1 MGEMREMLKTLHER
15 QGMQLLFGLL
25 MGIVF
30 GFLLQ
35 KGGATQYDII
45 IGQLLLT
52 DFTVVKIML
61 SAVVVGKIGVHLFRG
76 LGMAQLHPKS
86 GSIGSTVIGG
96 LIFGVG
102 FGILGYCP
110 GTMVGAVG
118 QGSLDA
124 LFGGIVGMLIGA
136 GIFSEMY
143 PKLERNILNKG
154 YFGELTWP
162 QLLKKN
168 HWAVIIPV
176 AIGIAALL
184 FVIDRFAS

>member
-1 MGEMREMLKTLHER
+1 VLKTIHEKQR
-15 QGMQLLFGLL
+15 LQLLFGLL

-35 KGGATQYDII
+35 KGGATQYDVI

-76 LGMAQLHPKS
+76 LGMARLHPKP

-124 LFGGIVGMLIGA
+124 LFGGIIGMLIGA

-143 PKLERNILNKG
+143 PKLER
-154 YFGELTWP
+154 
-162 QLLKKN
+162 
-168 HWAVIIPV
+168 
-176 AIGIAALL
+176 GISAN
-184 FVIDRFAS
+184 SHGHCC

>member
-1 MGEMREMLKTLHER
+1 MLTTLHTR
-15 QGMQLLFGLL
+15 KGLQLGLGLL
-25 MGIVF
+25 IGIVF

-35 KGGATQYDII
+35 KGGATRYDVI
-45 IGQLLLT
+45 IGQLLLS

-61 SAVVVGKIGVHLFRG
+61 SAMVTGMIGVYLLRG
-76 LGMAQLHPKS
+76 LGMAQLHSKP
-86 GSIGSTVIGG
+86 GSVGSTVVGG

-124 LFGGIVGMLIGA
+124 LFGGIAGMLIGA
-136 GIFSEMY
+136 GIFSEIY
-143 PKLERNILNKG
+143 PKLERGVLNKG

-168 HWAVIIPV
+168 HWTVIIPV

-184 FVIDRFAS
+184 FMIDKFAL